1 MTYTKGKQHGMSP
14 RSRFLSGIFGGRVDR
29 PPVGNVVSIATQEL
43 MEATDAWFPEA
54 HLDAETMAR
63 LAAGGHELLGF
74 DTVEPYFSV
83 VQEAAALGCEID
95 WGGPDTMP
103 ASVTHPWSTASDYE
117 LPPDFLDHPAID
129 CLLQAIAILRD
140 RYQGR
145 VAVVGKAF
153 GPWTLG
159 YEVYGLS
166 EFLIKVIL
174 DPDDIRALI
183 DCLAEVTI
191 CFAEAQFAA
200 GADVVCIPDHV
211 TGDLVGPDTYR
222 DFLLPVHQRITADLG
237 GPLILHCCG
246 NTADRVAYFAEA
258 GWECYHIESAVDP
271 REARDIVGDRMSLMG
286 NINNPETLLLGTPA
300 EVKRACRDVWEA
312 GYQILSPECAVPLQ
326 TPNANLKAIVD
337 AAVELG
343 RVDQGS

>member
-1 MTYTKGKQHGMSP
+1 MTLRKLAHTAMSP

-29 PPVGNVVSIATQEL
+29 PPVGNVVSVATQEL
-43 MEATDAWFPEA
+43 MEATDAWFPDA

-63 LAAGGHELLGF
+63 LAAGGYEVLGF
-74 DTVEPYFSV
+74 DTVGPYFSV

-95 WGGPDTMP
+95 WGGPDRMP
-103 ASVTHPWSTASDYE
+103 TVRTHPWSTADDYH
-117 LPPDFLDHPAID
+117 LPTDFLRHPAIA
-129 CLLQAIAILRD
+129 CLLQAISLLRH

-166 EFLIKVIL
+166 EFLIKVAL
-174 DPDDIRALI
+174 DPEDIKALVHR
-183 DCLAEVTI
+183 LAEVTI
-191 CFAEAQFAA
+191 LLTEAQFEA
-200 GADVVCIPDHV
+200 GADAVCIPDHV

-222 DFLLPVHQRITADLG
+222 DFLLPVHQRITSELG

-246 NTADRVAYFAEA
+246 RTADRVGLFADA
-258 GWECYHIESAVDP
+258 GWDCYHIESAVEP
-271 REARDIVGDRMSLMG
+271 KAARAIVGDRMSLMG

-300 EVKRACRDVWEA
+300 DVRRACREVWEA

-326 TPNANLKAIVD
+326 TPNANLRAIVE

-343 RVDQGS
+343 AQALD